1 MKGQQTEREVKLA
14 APDGFRFPRLES
26 CVNGA
31 TVSPLPRRSL
41 SATYYDTPDLRLA
54 RWGLTVRYR
63 TGDNTGWT
71 VKLPEGDGGPALVRR
86 ELYFDG
92 PPGEV
97 PAELLE
103 LLRAYLRRDGVAEVA
118 RLRTTRT
125 GVQLQG
131 AEGEPEVE
139 VVDDR
144 VVVYD
149 GRTISGRFRQ
159 LEVEATDERGT
170 GLMQAVTDR
179 LLAAGARLDEVGPK
193 LVHAL
198 GPRAAGSPE
207 VPPVGLNVGSQA
219 GDAVRA
225 ALAAGVTR
233 LLRHDPG
240 VRVGDDPE
248 DVHQA
253 RVATRRLRSDLRTF
267 RSLLDQERAGP
278 LRDELKWAA
287 DLLGAARDADVL
299 LERLRRDADRLP
311 QRDGVAVAA
320 LLRRLAAE
328 RDRARVRVRD
338 GVRSD
343 RYVALIEQLVAFA
356 QVPPLVGEWA
366 RPAREALPGV
376 VAPTWKHL
384 QRSVEHLSDPPRPEE
399 LHQVRIRAKRCRYA
413 SEAVAPAMGKDAA
426 QLASAVADLQGV
438 LGDHH
443 DAYVADAWLREAS
456 AELDPPQVLAAGELI
471 SLQMLEAARLEQEWQ
486 QAWKKA
492 SKKSLRRWLG

>member
-1 MKGQQTEREVKLA
+1 VKAHTEREVKLA
-14 APDGFRFPRLES
+14 APDGFRFPRLEN
-26 CVNGA
+26 CVDGL
-31 TVSPLPRRSL
+31 TISPLPRRSL
-41 SATYYDTPDLRLA
+41 TATYYDTADLRLA

-71 VKLPEGDGGPALVRR
+71 VKLPEGDVGPALVRR
-86 ELYFDG
+86 ELQFEGG
-92 PPGEV
+92 PGAV
-97 PAELLE
+97 PNDVLD
-103 LLRAYLRRDGVAEVA
+103 LLRAYLRRDQLSEVA

-125 GVQLQG
+125 GVQLRG

-149 GRTISGRFRQ
+149 GRTITGRFRQ

-170 GLMQAVTDR
+170 EAMKLVADR
-179 LLAAGARLDEVGPK
+179 LLAAGAQLDDVGPK

-207 VPPVGLNVGSQA
+207 VPPVRLYPESQA
-219 GDAVRA
+219 GDAVRG

-240 VRVGDDPE
+240 VRVADDPE

-267 RSLLDQERAGP
+267 RALLDQERAGH

-299 LERLRRDADRLP
+299 LERLRRDAEHLP
-311 QRDGVAVAA
+311 QRDAVAVAG

-328 RDRARVRVRD
+328 RDRARVRVRE
-338 GVRSD
+338 GFKSD
-343 RYVALIEQLVAFA
+343 RYVELIEHLVAFA
-356 QVPPLVGEWA
+356 QVPPLVGDWA
-366 RPAREALPGV
+366 APAGDVLPGL

-384 QRSVEHLSDPPRPEE
+384 QREVEQLSDPPRPEE

-413 SEAVAPAMGKDAA
+413 SEAVAPAVGKDASRF
-426 QLASAVADLQGV
+426 ASAVAEIQGV

-456 AELDPPQVLAAGELI
+456 TVADPAQVLAAGELI
-471 SLQMLEAARLEQEWQ
+471 SLQMLEALRLEQEWPT
-486 QAWKKA
+486 AWRKA

>member
-1 MKGQQTEREVKLA
+1 VKSHTEREVKLA

-26 CVNGA
+26 CVDGL
-31 TVSPLPRRSL
+31 TVEPLPRRTL
-41 SATYYDTPDLRLA
+41 TATYYDTPDLRLA

-63 TGDNTGWT
+63 TGDNTGWM

-86 ELYFDG
+86 ELQFDG
-92 PPGEV
+92 PPGEL

-103 LLRAYLRRDGVAEVA
+103 LLRAYLRRDQLGEVA

-125 GVQLQG
+125 GVQLHG
-131 AEGEPEVE
+131 AEGEAEVE

-149 GRTISGRFRQ
+149 GRAITGRFRQ

-170 GLMQAVTDR
+170 EAMTAVADR
-179 LLAAGARLDEVGPK
+179 LLAAGAQRDDVGPK

-207 VPPVGLNVGSQA
+207 VPPVRLHPGSQA

-311 QRDGVAVAA
+311 QRDAAAVAG

-328 RDRARVRVRD
+328 RDRARVRVRE
-338 GVRSD
+338 GFGTD
-343 RYVALIEQLVAFA
+343 RYVNLIENMVAFA

-366 RPAREALPGV
+366 APASDVLPGL

-384 QRSVEHLSDPPRPEE
+384 QRSVEQLSDPPRPEE

-413 SEAVAPAMGKDAA
+413 CEAVAPAVGKEASK
-426 QLASAVADLQGV
+426 LASAVAELQGV

-456 AELDPPQVLAAGELI
+456 TELDASQVLAAGELI
-471 SLQMLEAARLEQEWQ
+471 SLQMLEAARLEQEWEKS
-486 QAWKKA
+486 WKKA
-492 SKKSLRRWLG
+492 SKKSLRSWLG

>member
-1 MKGQQTEREVKLA
+1 VKAHTEREVKLA
-14 APDGFRFPRLES
+14 APDGFRFPRLDTS
-26 CVNGA
+26 VNGY
-31 TVSPLPRRSL
+31 TISPLPRRSL
-41 SATYYDTPDLRLA
+41 TATYYDTPDLRLA

-86 ELYFDG
+86 ELTFEGG
-92 PPGEV
+92 PAQV
-97 PAELLE
+97 PDELIE
-103 LLRAYLRRDGVAEVA
+103 LLRAYLRRDPLSEVA

-131 AEGEPEVE
+131 AEGEAEVE

-159 LEVEATDERGT
+159 LEVEAADERGT
-170 GLMQAVTDR
+170 DLMSAVTDR
-179 LLAAGARLDEVGPK
+179 LLAAGAERDDVGPK

-207 VPPVGLNVGSQA
+207 VPPVRLHPGSQA

-225 ALAAGVTR
+225 ALGAGVTR

-240 VRVGDDPE
+240 VRVADDPE

-267 RSLLDQERAGP
+267 RSLLDQERATP

-311 QRDGVAVAA
+311 QRDAAAVAG
-320 LLRRLAAE
+320 LLRRLAAQ
-328 RDRARVRVRD
+328 RDRARVQVRE
-338 GVRSD
+338 GFKTD
-343 RYVALIEQLVAFA
+343 RYVNLIESLVAFA
-356 QVPPLVGEWA
+356 QVPPLVGDWA
-366 RPAREALPGV
+366 QPATDVLPGL

-384 QRSVEHLSDPPRPEE
+384 RREVEQLSDPPRPEE

-413 SEAVAPAMGKDAA
+413 SEAVAPAIGKEASR
-426 QLASAVADLQGV
+426 LASAVADLQGV

-443 DAYVADAWLREAS
+443 DAYVADQWLRDAS
-456 AELDPPQVLAAGELI
+456 AELDAPQVLAAGELI
-471 SLQMLEAARLEQEWQ
+471 SLQMLEAAHLEQEWDK
-486 QAWKKA
+486 AWKTA
-492 SKKSLRRWLG
+492 SKKSLRRWLD

>member
-1 MKGQQTEREVKLA
+1 VKAHVEREVKLA
-14 APDGFRFPRLES
+14 APDGFRFPRLDA
-26 CVNGA
+26 CVNGL
-31 TVSPLPRRSL
+31 TISPLPRRSL
-41 SATYYDTPDLRLA
+41 TATYYDTADLRLA

-71 VKLPEGDGGPALVRR
+71 VKLPDGDGGPALVRR
-86 ELYFDG
+86 ELQFEG
-92 PPGEV
+92 GPGEV
-97 PAELLE
+97 PAELLD
-103 LLRAYLRRDGVAEVA
+103 LLRAYLRRDPLGEVA

-131 AEGEPEVE
+131 AEGVPEVE

-170 GLMQAVTDR
+170 DAMTAVADR
-179 LLAAGARLDEVGPK
+179 LLAAGAQRDEVGPK

-207 VPPVGLNVGSQA
+207 VPPVSLHPGSQA
-219 GDAVRA
+219 GDAIRA

-267 RSLLDQERAGP
+267 RTLLDQERAVP
-278 LRDELKWAA
+278 LRDELKWVA

-299 LERLRRDADRLP
+299 LERLRRDADKLP
-311 QRDGVAVAA
+311 QRDAAAVAG

-328 RDRARVRVRD
+328 RDRARVRVRE
-338 GVRSD
+338 GVKSE
-343 RYVALIEQLVAFA
+343 RYVDLIERLVAFA
-356 QVPPLVGEWA
+356 QVPPLVGDWA
-366 RPAREALPGV
+366 LPARDALPGLV
-376 VAPTWKHL
+376 LPTWKHL
-384 QRSVEHLSDPPRPEE
+384 RRSVEQLSDPPRPDE

-413 SEAVAPAMGKDAA
+413 SEAVAPAVGKEASKF
-426 QLASAVADLQGV
+426 ASAVADLQGV

-456 AELDPPQVLAAGELI
+456 TVVDPAQVLAAGELI
-471 SLQMLEAARLEQEWQ
+471 SLQMLDAARLEREWQ
-486 QAWKKA
+486 SVWKKA
-492 SKKSLRRWLG
+492 SKKSLRGWFD